1 MNKEEILKSFWRIYE
16 YRGMF
21 DAMEYLT
28 SVQYNNYITNETN
41 EINEIKD
48 INDINNLLSKMNF

>member
-1 MNKEEILKSFWRIYE
+1 MNKEEILTSFWRIYE

-28 SVQYNNYITNETN
+28 SVQYNNYITNGKN
-41 EINEIKD
+41 DINDIKD
-48 INDINNLLSKMNF
+48 INDINNLIYKMTL